1 MKTKSCNTTP
11 IRFVEF
17 IPTQSGG
24 QAFILYL
31 KAAGIA
37 ILMVLGLLIQ
47 SNAQVISSEDENA
60 KYVKIEIAENGLHCP
75 FLGVKLEYE
84 LKKIN
89 GLSDLYINND
99 ESYLTFNLPI
109 ETDITKEKLEKIP
122 VDVGYP
128 SKYITVI
135 MADKPIKNDE

>member
-1 MKTKSCNTTP
+1 MKTKTCNT
-11 IRFVEF
+11 IY
-17 IPTQSGG
+17 
-24 QAFILYL
+24 ILYL
-31 KAAGIA
+31 KAVGIT
-37 ILMVLGLLIQ
+37 ILIVSGLFFQ

-89 GLSDLYINND
+89 GLNDLYINND

-109 ETDITKEKLEKIP
+109 ETEITKEELEKIP
-122 VDVGYP
+122 ADVGYP